1 MQSVYLSII
10 FGDELFISTQIIS
23 IELKLTFANKMSF
36 WIHETNLFGDFVV
49 DRFVFGETVETQ
61 VLRQLC

>member
-1 MQSVYLSII
+1 VYLSII
-10 FGDELFISTQIIS
+10 FGDELFIFPQIIP